1 MQSWLDIGVIHKN
14 KRGAQ
19 GSSFIGVH
27 AGVVW
32 YARHFQSNILSQ
44 SFHTT
49 SYPRWCISS
58 LTS

>member
-27 AGVVW
+27 ACAVW
-32 YARHFQSNILSQ
+32 CARYF
-44 SFHTT
+44 
-49 SYPRWCISS
+49 
-58 LTS
+58 